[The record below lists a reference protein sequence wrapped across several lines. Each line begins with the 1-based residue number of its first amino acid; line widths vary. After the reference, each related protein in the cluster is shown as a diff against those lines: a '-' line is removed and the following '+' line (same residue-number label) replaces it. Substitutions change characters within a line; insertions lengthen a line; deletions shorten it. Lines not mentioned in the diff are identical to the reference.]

1 MSTLE
6 IKGKI
11 LNYIDHADDKVL
23 KAIYTLLESTID
35 DYTLTTEQMAEV
47 ERRRERY
54 LSGKSKTH
62 TWQKAKLMIGKK
74 A

>member
-35 DYTLTTEQMAEV
+35 DYSLTSQQMAEV
-47 ERRRERY
+47 ERRREHY

-62 TWQKAKLMIGKK
+62 TWQKAKSLIGKK
-74 A
+74 T